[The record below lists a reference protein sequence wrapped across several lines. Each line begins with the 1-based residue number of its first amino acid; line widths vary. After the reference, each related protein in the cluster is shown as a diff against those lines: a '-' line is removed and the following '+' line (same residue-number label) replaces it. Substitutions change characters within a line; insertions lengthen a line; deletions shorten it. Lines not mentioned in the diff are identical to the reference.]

1 MSLNN
6 RRRNFRSRSQK
17 SNFRRR
23 SGPIINNNTTTIN
36 IGPDQ
41 TEVTVP
47 VVTEDVIYIGS
58 VQMNLNDGKKRKF
71 LYFQS
76 DFILKP

>member
-1 MSLNN
+1 MATGRIELPFVFYTNN
-6 RRRNFRSRSQK
+6 PLALYNS
-17 SNFRRR
+17 
-23 SGPIINNNTTTIN
+23 TTIN

-47 VVTEDVIYIGS
+47 VVTEDVVYIGR

>member
-1 MSLNN
+1 MGSRWSPPELNTL
-6 RRRNFRSRSQK
+6 R
-17 SNFRRR
+17 
-23 SGPIINNNTTTIN
+23 NNNSTTIN

-41 TEVTVP
+41 TEVEVP
-47 VVTEDVIYIGS
+47 VVTEDIIYIGR

>member
-1 MSLNN
+1 MGSRWSPPELNTL
-6 RRRNFRSRSQK
+6 
-17 SNFRRR
+17 
-23 SGPIINNNTTTIN
+23 INNNSTTIN

-47 VVTEDVIYIGS
+47 VVTEDVIYIGR

-76 DFILKP
+76 DYILKP

>member
-1 MSLNN
+1 MGSRWSPTDLNTLV
-6 RRRNFRSRSQK
+6 
-17 SNFRRR
+17 
-23 SGPIINNNTTTIN
+23 NNNTTTIN

-41 TEVTVP
+41 TSVNVP
-47 VVTEDVIYIGS
+47 VVTEDVIYIGR

-76 DFILKP
+76 DYILKPWSKKTLKVLQVWP

>member
-1 MSLNN
+1 MNTL
-6 RRRNFRSRSQK
+6 
-17 SNFRRR
+17 
-23 SGPIINNNTTTIN
+23 INNNSTTIN

-47 VVTEDVIYIGS
+47 VVTEDVIYIGR

>member
-1 MSLNN
+1 MCIRDS
-6 RRRNFRSRSQK
+6 
-17 SNFRRR
+17 
-23 SGPIINNNTTTIN
+23 TTTIN

-41 TEVTVP
+41 TSVNVP
-47 VVTEDVIYIGS
+47 VVTEDVIYIGR

-76 DFILKP
+76 DYILKP

>member
-1 MSLNN
+1 VGSRWSPTDLNTLV
-6 RRRNFRSRSQK
+6 
-17 SNFRRR
+17 
-23 SGPIINNNTTTIN
+23 NNNTTTIN

-41 TEVTVP
+41 TSVNVP
-47 VVTEDVIYIGS
+47 VVTEDVIYIGR

-76 DFILKP
+76 DYILKP

>member
-1 MSLNN
+1 MGSRWSPTDLNTLV
-6 RRRNFRSRSQK
+6 
-17 SNFRRR
+17 
-23 SGPIINNNTTTIN
+23 NNNTTTIN

-41 TEVTVP
+41 TSVNVP
-47 VVTEDVIYIGS
+47 VVTEDVIYIGR

-76 DFILKP
+76 DYILKP